1 MEKGMRFELEKV
13 VSEEMTAVAMGSGTL
28 RVLATPAM
36 IALIEEAAWRCV
48 SNELDEGSSTVGTL
62 LNVEHLAPTPV
73 GMKVKAEAT
82 LTEVDGRRLAFDVY
96 VTDEKGLIGRG
107 KHERFIVFSEK
118 FQKKADAKLEA

>member
-13 VSEEMTAVAMGSGTL
+13 VSQEMTAVAMGSGTL

-82 LTEVDGRRLAFDVY
+82 LTEVDGRRLAFDVC